1 MRLLI
6 KLYLWV
12 SSKSSSGFAFKG
24 DLKSG
29 SLGFAIPIYA
39 LMIAVAYPIEKIFR
53 IDIPYFILLFVS
65 ILLTFPIYFYYK
77 KNGRGQS
84 IIDYYDHHKI
94 NKWYY
99 VVLLSIL
106 YYLFLEGYFL
116 ELGTYQTTFLA
127 IKIKSTGQRVNRS
140 TSDRI

>member
-12 SSKSSSGFAFKG
+12 SSKSSSGFVFKG
-24 DLKSG
+24 DLTSG
-29 SLGFAIPIYA
+29 SLGFAIPIYI
-39 LMIAVAYPIEKIFR
+39 LMIAVAHPIEKIFR
-53 IDIPYFILLFVS
+53 IDILDFILLFVS

-94 NKWYY
+94 NN
-99 VVLLSIL
+99 LNSATL
-106 YYLFLEGYFL
+106 
-116 ELGTYQTTFLA
+116 
-127 IKIKSTGQRVNRS
+127 
-140 TSDRI
+140 

>member
-6 KLYLWV
+6 KLYLWC
-12 SSKSSSGFAFKG
+12 SSKSSSGFVFKG

-53 IDIPYFILLFVS
+53 IDIPDFILLFVS

-77 KNGRGQS
+77 KTEGG
-84 IIDYYDHHKI
+84 K
-94 NKWYY
+94 
-99 VVLLSIL
+99 VLLVTMI
-106 YYLFLEGYFL
+106 
-116 ELGTYQTTFLA
+116 
-127 IKIKSTGQRVNRS
+127 IRK
-140 TSDRI
+140 

>member
-12 SSKSSSGFAFKG
+12 SSKSSSGFVFKG

-29 SLGFAIPIYA
+29 SLGFAIPIYI
-39 LMIAVAYPIEKIFR
+39 LMIAVAHPIEKIFR
-53 IDIPYFILLFVS
+53 IDILDFILLFVS

-106 YYLFLEGYFL
+106 YYLFFGGIF
-116 ELGTYQTTFLA
+116 F
-127 IKIKSTGQRVNRS
+127 
-140 TSDRI
+140 

>member
-12 SSKSSSGFAFKG
+12 SSKSSSGFVFKG
-24 DLKSG
+24 DL
-29 SLGFAIPIYA
+29 
-39 LMIAVAYPIEKIFR
+39 IAVAHPIEKIFR
-53 IDIPYFILLFVS
+53 IDILDFILLFVS

-106 YYLFLEGYFL
+106 YYLFFGGIFF
-116 ELGTYQTTFLA
+116 GTWY
-127 IKIKSTGQRVNRS
+127 I
-140 TSDRI
+140 SDYYLKAAAG

>member
-12 SSKSSSGFAFKG
+12 SSKSSSGFVFKG
-24 DLKSG
+24 DLTSG
-29 SLGFAIPIYA
+29 SLGFAIPIYI
-39 LMIAVAYPIEKIFR
+39 LMIAVAHPIEKIFR

-106 YYLFLEGYFL
+106 YYLFFGGIFFGTWYISDHFLGY
-116 ELGTYQTTFLA
+116 
-127 IKIKSTGQRVNRS
+127 
-140 TSDRI
+140 

>member
-12 SSKSSSGFAFKG
+12 SSKSSSGFVFKG

-53 IDIPYFILLFVS
+53 IDILYFILLFVS

-77 KNGRGQS
+77 KDRRGQS
-84 IIDYYDHHKI
+84 IISYYDHQKI

-106 YYLFLEGYFL
+106 YNLFFGGIVFGTWCISDYFL
-116 ELGTYQTTFLA
+116 DY
-127 IKIKSTGQRVNRS
+127 
-140 TSDRI
+140 

>member
-12 SSKSSSGFAFKG
+12 SSKSSSGFVFKG

-65 ILLTFPIYFYYK
+65 IRRTVPLMVQHCQVTPIRNEPGK
-77 KNGRGQS
+77 G
-84 IIDYYDHHKI
+84 
-94 NKWYY
+94 YY
-99 VVLLSIL
+99 VSTFIL
-106 YYLFLEGYFL
+106 NY
-116 ELGTYQTTFLA
+116 
-127 IKIKSTGQRVNRS
+127 KIP
-140 TSDRI
+140 

>member
-1 MRLLI
+1 MRFLI

-12 SSKSSSGFAFKG
+12 SSKTSSGFVFKG
-24 DLKSG
+24 DLTSG
-29 SLGFAIPIYA
+29 SLGFAIPIYI
-39 LMIAVAYPIEKIFR
+39 LMIAVAHPIEKIFR
-53 IDIPYFILLFVS
+53 IDILDFILLFVS

-84 IIDYYDHHKI
+84 IIDYYDNHKI

-106 YYLFLEGYFL
+106 YYLFFGGIVFGTWCITDYFL
-116 ELGTYQTTFLA
+116 DY
-127 IKIKSTGQRVNRS
+127 
-140 TSDRI
+140 

>member
-12 SSKSSSGFAFKG
+12 SSKSSSGFVFKG

-84 IIDYYDHHKI
+84 IISYYDHQKI

-106 YYLFLEGYFL
+106 YNLFWGGIVFGTWCISDYYLKATAG
-116 ELGTYQTTFLA
+116 
-127 IKIKSTGQRVNRS
+127 
-140 TSDRI
+140 